1 MWCQPLVKSSRTIL
15 KNSFPIL
22 VLTFCLNGGK
32 AVKPYNF
39 LFLFLFLTILWDS
52 YSISIL
58 YSPIRRTDSLVTFVL
73 SNLVSLHDK
82 LDISYLSYTWM
93 VIFGSR
99 LISCHCLRSV
109 QIWGFF
115 WSLFSCIRTEYR
127 KIRARKTSVFGHFS
141 LSVLDMVRTWNDLK
155 RNAFWIIVR
164 KINCSSKLNVSSK
177 KST

>member
-1 MWCQPLVKSSRTIL
+1 MRCQPLVKSSRTIL

-22 VLTFCLNGGK
+22 VLTFWLNGGK
-32 AVKPYNF
+32 AVKLYSF
-39 LFLFLFLTILWDS
+39 LFLFLFLTILSDS
-52 YSISIL
+52 YSILIL

-82 LDISYLSYTWM
+82 LDIFYLSYMWI

-99 LISCHCLRSV
+99 LIICHCLRSV
-109 QIWGFF
+109 QIWSFF
-115 WSLFSCIRTEYR
+115 RFLFSCIRTEYR
-127 KIRARKTSVFGHFS
+127 KIRERKNSLFGHFS
-141 LSVLDMVRTWNDLK
+141 LSLLDMVRTWNGLK
-155 RNAFWIIVR
+155 RNVFCIIVR